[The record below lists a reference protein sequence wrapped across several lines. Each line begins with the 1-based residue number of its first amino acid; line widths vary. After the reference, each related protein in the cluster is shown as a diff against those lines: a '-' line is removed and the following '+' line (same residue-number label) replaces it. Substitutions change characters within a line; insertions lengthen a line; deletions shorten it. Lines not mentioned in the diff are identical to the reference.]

1 LTQVDL
7 SSQAAQSSNVRLGFI
22 GAGNM
27 ARSLIGGL
35 LKQGFDAQH
44 IIASDPSAQCLQ
56 MVRDLGAQT
65 AENNAALVASVDVVV
80 LAVKPQVMA
89 DVLQPLAPLI
99 SQHQVLLVSIAAGI
113 NCASLAA
120 WSSLSASIVR
130 CMPNT
135 PALLQCGA
143 TGLYANAGVSS
154 QQRDLAQS
162 ILEAVGL
169 AIWVDSEDQLDAVT
183 ALSGSGPAYFFLL
196 MELMQANG
204 EQLGLSAPMARALT
218 LQTALGAAKMA
229 LDAEVDTATLRAQV
243 TSPNGT
249 TEAAIKSFQSND
261 FSKLVEQALN
271 AAHQRSID
279 LAKELG

>member
-1 LTQVDL
+1 MTQVDL

-65 AENNAALVASVDVVV
+65 AESNAALVASVDVVV

-99 SQHQVLLVSIAAGI
+99 SQHKVLLVSIAAGI
-113 NCASLAA
+113 NCASLSA
-120 WSSLSASIVR
+120 WSSPTAPIVR

-143 TGLYANAGVSS
+143 TGLYANARVSS